1 MKGACVVCEQGGTG
15 GNPACLHS
23 TPSSRRP
30 SPKVAFSKERDLCCL
45 ESLDLSCWEVANPS
59 TGDNDN
65 DRDERGLIKLPPSVF
80 HTQIP

>member
-1 MKGACVVCEQGGTG
+1 MWFANKAGLEATL
-15 GNPACLHS
+15 PAYTVHPPLAG
-23 TPSSRRP
+23 P